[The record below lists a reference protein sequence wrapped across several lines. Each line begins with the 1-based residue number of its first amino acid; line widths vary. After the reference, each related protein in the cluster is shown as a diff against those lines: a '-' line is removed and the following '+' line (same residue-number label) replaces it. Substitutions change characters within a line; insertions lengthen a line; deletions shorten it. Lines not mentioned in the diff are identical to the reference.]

1 MLDFVSIINEW
12 RFEITIK
19 KTKYMFNPFQL
30 HSVTVVSTATAYSLI
45 HFYIFMAESLNR
57 VLTNMFI
64 NIKSMILKRL
74 QLNIKD
80 YTLWTPIWV
89 LLMSRTRYFSVS
101 MMAFRRSTLRRST
114 RVKLDIEK
122 KILFVRTLM
131 SAKFIDITVTP
142 QGRGWCIFAAST
154 ALRISSSFLLP

>member
-19 KTKYMFNPFQL
+19 KTKYMFNLFQP
-30 HSVTVVSTATAYSLI
+30 HSVTVVSTATDYSLI

-80 YTLWTPIWV
+80 YTL
-89 LLMSRTRYFSVS
+89 
-101 MMAFRRSTLRRST
+101 
-114 RVKLDIEK
+114 
-122 KILFVRTLM
+122 
-131 SAKFIDITVTP
+131 
-142 QGRGWCIFAAST
+142 
-154 ALRISSSFLLP
+154 